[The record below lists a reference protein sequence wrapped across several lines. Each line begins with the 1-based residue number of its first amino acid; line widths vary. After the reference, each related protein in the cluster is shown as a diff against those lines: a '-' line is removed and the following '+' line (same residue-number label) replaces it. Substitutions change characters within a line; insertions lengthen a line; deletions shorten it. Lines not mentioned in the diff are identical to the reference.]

1 MRQSATLLLAAL
13 VALAAAALPA
23 HAGSMNVPAETLTGV
38 DYCLESAKPAG
49 ATKQLCYL
57 CHPTRAS
64 AWRADGTG
72 TVSQVGIAARS
83 TSCRSCLR
91 RAFLPGQVSRHRQ
104 LLRPPM

>member
-38 DYCLESAKPAG
+38 DFCLESAKPAG

-57 CHPTRAS
+57 CHPGAPAHADAPSGGRMARA
-64 AWRADGTG
+64 
-72 TVSQVGIAARS
+72 QF
-83 TSCRSCLR
+83 CKC
-91 RAFLPGQVSRHRQ
+91 AFGFLT
-104 LLRPPM
+104 